1 MDITKVFKRLIV
13 LAFLLILLSIIAAA
27 FYPTP
32 KAVNEFNDL
41 YYMQWSEDN
50 YFLIFLVIP
59 LIILHFISFY
69 MLYKLKKIG
78 KRIFEITIILFF
90 LYDISSGNYAMS
102 GLELVI
108 SELYYMIYG
117 ALLAMIYFTPLKK
130 DFKNK

>member
-1 MDITKVFKRLIV
+1 MDITKAFQRLIL
-13 LAFLLILLSIIAAA
+13 LAFILILLSIIAAA
-27 FYPTP
+27 FYQTP
-32 KAVNEFNDL
+32 NAVNEFNDL

-59 LIILHFISFY
+59 IIILHFISFY
-69 MLYKLKKIG
+69 MLYMFKKIG

-117 ALLAMIYFTPLKK
+117 AVLAMIYFTPLKK
-130 DFKNK
+130 KF

>member
-1 MDITKVFKRLIV
+1 MDITKAFQRLIL
-13 LAFLLILLSIIAAA
+13 LAFILILLSIIAAA

-32 KAVNEFNDL
+32 NAVNEFNDL

-59 LIILHFISFY
+59 IIILHFISFY
-69 MLYKLKKIG
+69 MLYKFKKIG

-117 ALLAMIYFTPLKK
+117 AILVMIYFTPLKK
-130 DFKNK
+130 KF